1 MKKLSAIILTIF
13 SLSMGANA
21 QEVNKDSL
29 QSLKDE
35 KKNIEISKSIND
47 RKTELA
53 KNQNDLAKKTQEVE
67 KTAADAQKAAD
78 DNKTLAARL
87 GKDPQNKKLASDAS
101 KAARQAERSAKKA
114 RNAADDQQ
122 KLTKDIASLQSKI
135 AEDEAKLGVQTSA
148 VTSNSQPVATTATQ
162 STTLQPA
169 ANGALQS
176 AALVTPVQPAMENS
190 RVAAPQVITQNIN
203 VDSLRSVQN
212 AQGIAQKVVESTYK
226 NYPQQTGQPSIII
239 NNIIVPSD
247 YERPKAA
254 APVQNPE
261 MAQMSARER
270 EDYEDYKAW
279 KRQRNAENLN
289 RADKRQFSENHDENF
304 RNEPQPMSSKSDKLT
319 FKERFGERKPR
330 NSGLWVIPVVG
341 IHASSFKADFSD
353 GKADGRIGWN
363 AGLDFRIHEKR
374 FFIQPGVHYFS
385 SSMQISTED
394 SLSNAP
400 LLSGPR
406 LHSLKVPLLLGLYL
420 TKANK
425 GFFKMNVKAG
435 ATGTYVLAV
444 DKSDKP
450 QFDRDNIEDFSYGL
464 NAGIG
469 LEFGLITLD
478 ISHEWGMSTLFKDSN
493 NKNNLL
499 RATIGLKL

>member
-1 MKKLSAIILTIF
+1 MKNLSIILITIF
-13 SLSMGANA
+13 SISTGAFA
-21 QEVNKDSL
+21 QEINKDSL
-29 QSLKDE
+29 QSLKEE

-53 KNQNDLAKKTQEVE
+53 KNQNSLLQKTQEVE
-67 KTAADAQKAAD
+67 KTASDAQKAAN
-78 DNKTLAARL
+78 DNKALAARL
-87 GKDPQNKKLASDAS
+87 GKDPQNKKLASEAS
-101 KAARQAERSAKKA
+101 KAARNAERSAKRA
-114 RNAADDQQ
+114 RNAANDQQ
-122 KLTKDIASLQSKI
+122 KLTKDIADLQSKI
-135 AEDEAKLGVQTSA
+135 AEDEAKMGTQISFAATNTQSGNAAVQRVNALPSENNAVQTTA
-148 VTSNSQPVATTATQ
+148 AAAAGQPVTA
-162 STTLQPA
+162 
-169 ANGALQS
+169 
-176 AALVTPVQPAMENS
+176 NS
-190 RVAAPQVITQNIN
+190 GMAAPQVITQNIN
-203 VDSLRSVQN
+203 IDSLQSAQS

-226 NYPQQTGQPSIII
+226 NYPQQSGQPSIII
-239 NNIIVPSD
+239 NNIIIPSD
-247 YERPKAA
+247 YEKPKAP
-254 APVQNPE
+254 APGQNPD
-261 MAQMSARER
+261 MVQMSARER

-279 KRQRNAENLN
+279 KRQRNAENISNADQRRFPDN
-289 RADKRQFSENHDENF
+289 REQNF
-304 RNEPQPMSSKSDKLT
+304 KNEPQPMSSKNDKLT
-319 FKERFGERKPR
+319 FKERFGERTPR

-341 IHASSFKADFSD
+341 VHASSFKADFGD

-385 SSMQISTED
+385 SSMRISTED

-406 LHSLKVPLLLGLYL
+406 IHSLKVPLLLGLYL

-444 DKSDKP
+444 DKSDKK

-493 NKNNLL
+493 NKNNVL

>member
-1 MKKLSAIILTIF
+1 MKNLSIIIITIF
-13 SLSMGANA
+13 SLSINTYA

-47 RKTELA
+47 RKTDLA
-53 KNQNDLAKKTQEVE
+53 KSQNDLIQKTQEVE

-78 DNKTLAARL
+78 ENKALAARL

-101 KAARQAERSAKKA
+101 KAARRAERSAKKA

-135 AEDEAKLGVQTSA
+135 AEDEAKLGVQTS
-148 VTSNSQPVATTATQ
+148 VATT
-162 STTLQPA
+162 SIQPA
-169 ANGALQS
+169 TTQRIDPQPVANGALQS
-176 AALVTPVQPAMENS
+176 PVPSNQQVMGNS
-190 RVAAPQVITQNIN
+190 GMPSPQVITQNIN
-203 VDSLRSVQN
+203 IDSLRTAQN
-212 AQGIAQKVVESTYK
+212 AQGIAQKVVEATYK
-226 NYPQQTGQPSIII
+226 NYPQQNGQPSIII
-239 NNIIVPSD
+239 NNIIIPSD

-254 APVQNPE
+254 VNGPRPE
-261 MAQMSARER
+261 MAQMSAQER
-270 EDYEDYKAW
+270 DEYEDYKAW
-279 KRQRNAENLN
+279 KKQRNADNLN
-289 RADKRQFSENHDENF
+289 RADQRRYTENREENF
-304 RNEPQPMSSKSDKLT
+304 KNETQQLPSQNNKLT
-319 FKERFGERKPR
+319 FKERFGKRTPR

-341 IHASSFKADFSD
+341 VHASSFKADFSD

-385 SSMQISTED
+385 SSMRISSED

-406 LHSLKVPLLLGLYL
+406 IQSLKVPLLLGLYL

-444 DKSDKP
+444 DKSDQR

-493 NKNNLL
+493 NKNNVL

>member
-1 MKKLSAIILTIF
+1 MKNLFIIPIAIFCLSI
-13 SLSMGANA
+13 GAQA

-35 KKNIEISKSIND
+35 KKNIEINKSINEN
-47 RKTELA
+47 KTELA
-53 KNQNDLAKKTQEVE
+53 KSQNDLAEKNKEVE
-67 KTAADAQKAAD
+67 KTAGDAQKAAD
-78 DNKTLAARL
+78 SNKALAARL

-101 KAARQAERSAKKA
+101 KSARQAERSAKKA

-135 AEDEAKLGVQTSA
+135 AEDEAKLGMQSSVANT
-148 VTSNSQPVATTATQ
+148 TSQPLTAMQ
-162 STTLQPA
+162 SAPMQPA
-169 ANGALQS
+169 VNSTVQNTAP
-176 AALVTPVQPAMENS
+176 AAKMENT
-190 RVAAPQVITQNIN
+190 RMAQPQVITQNIN

-212 AQGIAQKVVESTYK
+212 AQGIAQKVVEATYK
-226 NYPQQTGQPSIII
+226 NYPQQSGQPSIII
-239 NNIIVPSD
+239 NNIIIPSD

-254 APVQNPE
+254 TPGQNPE
-261 MAQMSARER
+261 MTQMSARER

-279 KRQRNAENLN
+279 KRQRH
-289 RADKRQFSENHDENF
+289 ADNSSRGDQRRFSENREQNF
-304 RNEPQPMSSKSDKLT
+304 TNESQPVQSKDSKLT
-319 FKERFGERKPR
+319 FKERFGERTPR

-341 IHASSFKADFSD
+341 VHASSFKADFND

-385 SSMQISTED
+385 SSMRISTED

-406 LHSLKVPLLLGLYL
+406 LHSLKVPLLVGLYL

-444 DKSDKP
+444 DKSDIK

-464 NAGIG
+464 NAGLG

-478 ISHEWGMSTLFKDSN
+478 LSHEWGMSTVFKDTN
-493 NKNNLL
+493 NKNNVF

>member
-1 MKKLSAIILTIF
+1 MKNLSVIIITLF
-13 SLSMGANA
+13 NLSMSAYA
-21 QEVNKDSL
+21 QEISKDSL

-53 KNQNDLAKKTQEVE
+53 KNQNKLLQKNQEVE
-67 KTAADAQKAAD
+67 KTAVDAQKAAD
-78 DNKTLAARL
+78 DNNALAARL
-87 GKDPQNKKLASDAS
+87 GKDPQNKKLAGEAS

-122 KLTKDIASLQSKI
+122 KLTKDIASLQNKI
-135 AEDEAKLGVQTSA
+135 AENEAKLSVQSSVASTD
-148 VTSNSQPVATTATQ
+148 SQPVTTTKG
-162 STTLQPA
+162 TLLQPA
-169 ANGALQS
+169 VNGAVQNT
-176 AALVTPVQPAMENS
+176 APVSPIQPAMENL
-190 RVAAPQVITQNIN
+190 RVAPQVITQNIN
-203 VDSLRSVQN
+203 VDSLRSVQG

-226 NYPQQTGQPSIII
+226 NYPQQSGQPSIII
-239 NNIIVPSD
+239 NNIIIPSD

-254 APVQNPE
+254 TPVQNPE

-279 KRQRNAENLN
+279 KKQRSRFTDN
-289 RADKRQFSENHDENF
+289 REQNF
-304 RNEPQPMSSKSDKLT
+304 NNEPQPMPSQNDKLT
-319 FKERFGERKPR
+319 FKERFGERTPR

-385 SSMQISTED
+385 SSMRISTED

-406 LHSLKVPLLLGLYL
+406 LHFLKVPLLLGFYL

-435 ATGTYVLAV
+435 ATGSYVLAV
-444 DKSDKP
+444 DKSDKR

-464 NAGIG
+464 NAGLG

-478 ISHEWGMSTLFKDSN
+478 ISHEWGMNTLFKDSN
-493 NKNNLL
+493 NKNNVL

>member
-1 MKKLSAIILTIF
+1 MKKLFIINIAIICF
-13 SLSMGANA
+13 SITAYA
-21 QEVNKDSL
+21 QQVNKDSL

-53 KNQNDLAKKTQEVE
+53 KNQNDLAEKSKEVE
-67 KTAADAQKAAD
+67 KTAAEAQKAAD
-78 DNKTLAARL
+78 ENKALAARL

-101 KAARQAERSAKKA
+101 KAARKAERSAKKA
-114 RNAADDQQ
+114 RSAADDQE
-122 KLTKDIASLQSKI
+122 KLNKDIASLQSKI
-135 AEDEAKLGVQTSA
+135 AEDEAKLGVQSTVVSSSA
-148 VTSNSQPVATTATQ
+148 PQANNADQRVNVQ
-162 STTLQPA
+162 ST
-169 ANGALQS
+169 ANGAMQP
-176 AALVTPVQPAMENS
+176 APADAPVQQGNYGTN
-190 RVAAPQVITQNIN
+190 APRVITQNIN
-203 VDSLRSVQN
+203 VDSLRSVQS

-239 NNIIVPSD
+239 NNIIIPSD
-247 YERPKAA
+247 YDRPKGAA
-254 APVQNPE
+254 NGVPE
-261 MAQMSARER
+261 MTRMSAQER
-270 EDYEDYKAW
+270 EDYEDYRAW
-279 KRQRNAENLN
+279 KRQRSA
-289 RADKRQFSENHDENF
+289 QNF
-304 RNEPQPMSSKSDKLT
+304 NKSDRRSFADRSNEDQNMETEEMPSKNDRLT
-319 FKERFGERKPR
+319 FKERFGERTPR

-341 IHASSFKADFSD
+341 AHASSFEADFSD

-406 LHSLKVPLLLGLYL
+406 LHSLKVPLLLGIYL

-425 GFFKMNVKAG
+425 GFFKMNIKGG

-444 DKSDKP
+444 DKSNER

-464 NAGIG
+464 NAGLG

-478 ISHEWGMSTLFKDSN
+478 ISHEWGMTTLFKDSN
-493 NKNNLL
+493 NKNNVL

>member
-1 MKKLSAIILTIF
+1 MKNLSIIIITIF
-13 SLSMGANA
+13 SLSLSAYA

-35 KKNIEISKSIND
+35 KKNIEISKSVND
-47 RKTELA
+47 RKIELA
-53 KNQNDLAKKTQEVE
+53 KNQNDLARKTQEVE

-78 DNKTLAARL
+78 ENKVLAARL

-101 KAARQAERSAKKA
+101 KAARQAERSAKRA
-114 RNAADDQQ
+114 RKAADDQE

-135 AEDEAKLGVQTSA
+135 AEDEAKINLQSSVVS
-148 VTSNSQPVATTATQ
+148 SSSQPVTMQNAPLQTTANEGGQTAAP
-162 STTLQPA
+162 LRPAQP
-169 ANGALQS
+169 
-176 AALVTPVQPAMENS
+176 VVENP
-190 RVAAPQVITQNIN
+190 RMAAPQVITQNIN
-203 VDSLRSVQN
+203 VDSLRAMQN
-212 AQGIAQKVVESTYK
+212 AQGLAQKVVESTYK
-226 NYPQQTGQPSIII
+226 NYPQQSGQPSIII
-239 NNIIVPSD
+239 NNIIIPSD
-247 YERPKAA
+247 YERPKPAA
-254 APVQNPE
+254 SVQNPGIP
-261 MAQMSARER
+261 QMSARER

-279 KRQRNAENLN
+279 KRQRNAENISN
-289 RADKRQFSENHDENF
+289 ADQRRFTENGDENF
-304 RNEPQPMSSKSDKLT
+304 RNETQSMPSKDGKLT
-319 FKERFGERKPR
+319 FKERFGERTPR

-341 IHASSFKADFSD
+341 IHASSFKANFSD

-385 SSMQISTED
+385 SSMRISTED

-406 LHSLKVPLLLGLYL
+406 LHALKVPLLLGLYL

-444 DKSDKP
+444 DKSDKT

-464 NAGIG
+464 NAGLG

-493 NKNNLL
+493 NKNNVL

>member
-1 MKKLSAIILTIF
+1 MKKLFIINIAIICF
-13 SLSMGANA
+13 SISAYA

-35 KKNIEISKSIND
+35 KKNIEISKIIND

-53 KNQNDLAKKTQEVE
+53 KNQNDLTEKSKDVE
-67 KTAADAQKAAD
+67 KTAAEAQKAAD
-78 DNKTLAARL
+78 ENKALAARL
-87 GKDPQNKKLASDAS
+87 GKDPQNKKLASEAS
-101 KAARQAERSAKKA
+101 KAARKAERSAKKA
-114 RNAADDQQ
+114 RNAADDQE

-135 AEDEAKLGVQTSA
+135 AEDEAKLGVQSTVVS
-148 VTSNSQPVATTATQ
+148 SSSQPVNNADQRGNA
-162 STTLQPA
+162 QPM
-169 ANGALQS
+169 ANGAMQAS
-176 AALVTPVQPAMENS
+176 PATSSSQQGNYGTT
-190 RVAAPQVITQNIN
+190 APQVITQNIN
-203 VDSLRSVQN
+203 VDSLRSVQG

-226 NYPQQTGQPSIII
+226 NYPQQAGQPSIII
-239 NNIIVPSD
+239 NNIIIPSD
-247 YERPKAA
+247 YERPKGAA
-254 APVQNPE
+254 NNGRPE
-261 MAQMSARER
+261 MTQMSAQER
-270 EDYEDYKAW
+270 EDYEDYRAW
-279 KRQRNAENLN
+279 KRQRNAQNFDK
-289 RADKRQFSENHDENF
+289 ADKRRFSDNRKENQEM
-304 RNEPQPMSSKSDKLT
+304 ETEEMPSKNDRLT
-319 FKERFGERKPR
+319 FKERFGERAPR

-341 IHASSFKADFSD
+341 AHASSFKADFSD

-406 LHSLKVPLLLGLYL
+406 LHSLKVPLLLGIYL

-425 GFFKMNVKAG
+425 GFFKMNIKGG

-444 DKSDKP
+444 DKSNQR

-464 NAGIG
+464 NAGLG
-469 LEFGLITLD
+469 LEFGLISLD
-478 ISHEWGMSTLFKDSN
+478 ISHEWGMTTLFKDSN
-493 NKNNLL
+493 NKNNVL